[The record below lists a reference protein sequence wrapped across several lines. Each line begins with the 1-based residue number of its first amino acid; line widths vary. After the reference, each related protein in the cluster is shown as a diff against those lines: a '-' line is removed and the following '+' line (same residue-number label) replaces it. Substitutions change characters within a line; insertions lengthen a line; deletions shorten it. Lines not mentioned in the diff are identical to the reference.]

1 MLVVENN
8 DIFDL
13 SCSKKEMDF
22 LKRGLKV
29 DYDIIIDIIEV
40 FSGFPFVS
48 SLVKL
53 GMLGNK
59 YFELQFI
66 RKVSRFLQKDVE
78 IPIVPQIRN

>member
-1 MLVVENN
+1 
-8 DIFDL
+8 
-13 SCSKKEMDF
+13 MDF

-66 RKVSRFLQKDVE
+66 RKVSRWKNSQSYQLNEFGLRFYE
-78 IPIVPQIRN
+78 ILKAHDWFDE